1 VSQVK
6 TNATN
11 TDSLEGKAYTVHVGK
26 TYTYPLPPPPPVT
39 LGGVTQKY
47 FPLFCLL
54 PPLILSAILFSYHT
68 ALSSCVERHESLAT
82 THTSILDRFYLIPKD
97 PSQ

>member
-1 VSQVK
+1 MSQVK

-26 TYTYPLPPPPPVT
+26 TEVYPWGAPGASDVR
-39 LGGVTQKY
+39 GATQKY
-47 FPLFCLL
+47 FPLFCLI

-68 ALSSCVERHESLAT
+68 ALSSCVERHEALAT
-82 THTSILDRFYLIPKD
+82 THASILDKFYLIPKD

>member
-1 VSQVK
+1 MSQVK

-11 TDSLEGKAYTVHVGK
+11 TDSREGKAYIDRVGE
-26 TYTYPLPPPPPVT
+26 TEVYPWGPPGASDVRGIP
-39 LGGVTQKY
+39 QKY
-47 FPLFCLL
+47 FPLFCLI
-54 PPLILSAILFSYHT
+54 PLILSAILFSYHT

-82 THTSILDRFYLIPKD
+82 THASILDKFYLIPKD

>member
-1 VSQVK
+1 MSQVK

-11 TDSLEGKAYTVHVGK
+11 TDSREGKGYIDRVGE
-26 TYTYPLPPPPPVT
+26 TYTYPLPPPPHMT
-39 LGGVTQKY
+39 LGGPTQKY
-47 FPLFCLL
+47 FPLFCLI

-82 THTSILDRFYLIPKD
+82 THASIFDKFYLIPKD

>member
-1 VSQVK
+1 MSQVK

-11 TDSLEGKAYTVHVGK
+11 TDSREGKAYIDRVGE
-26 TYTYPLPPPPPVT
+26 TEVYPWGPPGASDVR
-39 LGGVTQKY
+39 GVPQKY
-47 FPLFCLL
+47 FPLFCLI
-54 PPLILSAILFSYHT
+54 PLILSAILFSYHT

-82 THTSILDRFYLIPKD
+82 THASILDKFYLIPKD

>member
-26 TYTYPLPPPPPVT
+26 TYTYPLPPSTTRDVRGIP
-39 LGGVTQKY
+39 QKY

-68 ALSSCVERHESLAT
+68 ALSSCVERHEALAT
-82 THTSILDRFYLIPKD
+82 THASILDRFYLFPKD

>member
-1 VSQVK
+1 MSQVK

-11 TDSLEGKAYTVHVGK
+11 TDSREGKAYIDRVGE
-26 TYTYPLPPPPPVT
+26 TEVYPWGPPGASDVRGIP
-39 LGGVTQKY
+39 QKY
-47 FPLFCLL
+47 FPLFCLI

-82 THTSILDRFYLIPKD
+82 THASILDKFYLIPKD

>member
-1 VSQVK
+1 MSQVER
-6 TNATN
+6 NATN
-11 TDSLEGKAYTVHVGK
+11 TDSLEGEAYIDRVGE
-26 TYTYPLPPPPPVT
+26 TYTYPWGAPGASDVRGLP
-39 LGGVTQKY
+39 QKY
-47 FPLFCLL
+47 FPLFCLI

-82 THTSILDRFYLIPKD
+82 THTSILDRFYLFPKD

>member
-1 VSQVK
+1 MSQVK
-6 TNATN
+6 RNATN

-26 TYTYPLPPPPPVT
+26 TEVYPWGAPGASDVRGIP
-39 LGGVTQKY
+39 QKY
-47 FPLFCLL
+47 FPLFCLI

-82 THTSILDRFYLIPKD
+82 THASILDKFYLIPKD

>member
-1 VSQVK
+1 MSQVK

-11 TDSLEGKAYTVHVGK
+11 TDSLEGKAYIDRVGE
-26 TYTYPLPPPPPVT
+26 TEVYPWGPPGASDVRGIP
-39 LGGVTQKY
+39 QKY
-47 FPLFCLL
+47 FPLFCLI
-54 PPLILSAILFSYHT
+54 PLILSAILFSYHT

-82 THTSILDRFYLIPKD
+82 THASILDKFYLIPKD

>member
-1 VSQVK
+1 MSQVK

-11 TDSLEGKAYTVHVGK
+11 TDSREGKAYIDRVGE
-26 TYTYPLPPPPPVT
+26 TEVYPWGPPGASDVRGP
-39 LGGVTQKY
+39 TQKY
-47 FPLFCLL
+47 FPLFCLI

-68 ALSSCVERHESLAT
+68 ALSSCVERHEALAT
-82 THTSILDRFYLIPKD
+82 THASILDKFYLIPKG

>member
-1 VSQVK
+1 MSQVK
-6 TNATN
+6 TNDTN

-26 TYTYPLPPPPPVT
+26 TEVYPW
-39 LGGVTQKY
+39 GGPGASDVRGPTQKY
-47 FPLFCLL
+47 FPLFCLI
-54 PPLILSAILFSYHT
+54 PLILSAILFSYHT

-82 THTSILDRFYLIPKD
+82 THASILDKFYLFPKD